1 MNLINIPWLDV
12 NRKITYKSEL
22 TDLATYMVE
31 SISGSN
37 NSPTISVSATMFYP
51 QYTTI
56 KGSIGYMPIDTT
68 NMTRDNTM
76 SDRLMFYNNLNN
88 LYLFDYMWYANRYG
102 DLYNIYGYNPSRL
115 FEHWCFYG
123 IWEGRSPSLEYNKD
137 YYVNNVEESDINQ
150 IIVELKKIF
159 PEQIDEA
166 KLKNAALWY
175 NFIKT
180 GVTSS
185 VKASEDFD
193 VEVYKES
200 YQDLKD
206 VYKDNWR
213 NYFEHY
219 VRWGRKEHRTQI
231 K

>member
-1 MNLINIPWLDV
+1 
-12 NRKITYKSEL
+12 
-22 TDLATYMVE
+22 
-31 SISGSN
+31 
-37 NSPTISVSATMFYP
+37 
-51 QYTTI
+51 
-56 KGSIGYMPIDTT
+56 
-68 NMTRDNTM
+68 
-76 SDRLMFYNNLNN
+76 
-88 LYLFDYMWYANRYG
+88 MWYANRYG

-185 VKASEDFD
+185 AKASEDFD